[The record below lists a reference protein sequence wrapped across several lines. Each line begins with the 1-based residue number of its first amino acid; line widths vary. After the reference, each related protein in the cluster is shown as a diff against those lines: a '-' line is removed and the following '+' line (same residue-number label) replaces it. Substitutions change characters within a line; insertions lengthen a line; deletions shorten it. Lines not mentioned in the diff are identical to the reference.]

1 MSLPPDGPDEVEAD
15 QADAEHRRRVDRRM
29 ERALNEGAAT
39 WAELLAA
46 AEGADPRLVAR
57 RLAVAGRSI
66 AGLEAT
72 APPPSSSWSPEL
84 HARDFEWYFTPEC
97 ADALARR
104 AMRFGRR
111 VLCLGTPTVA
121 FALLEHPPLE
131 RLTLVDRNPL
141 VGRRHPRSGDIETI
155 HDELAAIR
163 LEAGSYDV
171 VIFDA
176 PWYPSTLHHWL
187 AIAARAVRPGG
198 HVLFALLPRL
208 HRPNA
213 SHDRET
219 LLAEA
224 RRMGTIAVDPGTLA
238 YQSPRFE
245 QEALAAA
252 GLSAPPTWR
261 RADLA
266 EVQILRTPTSAPD
279 PEPTERAWARF
290 AIGDQVVHLDLDAPH
305 EAGDVLTPIDER
317 SDFRYTS
324 ISTRDPRR
332 ARIGLWT
339 SRSRVARV
347 RRPDVVAALLERLM
361 ETGDLRSLDGCPAL
375 GSLEISARLRLQQ
388 SLAAVLGA
396 SVRESPLHGP

>member
-1 MSLPPDGPDEVEAD
+1 MD
-15 QADAEHRRRVDRRM
+15 
-29 ERALNEGAAT
+29 RALSEGAAT
-39 WAELLAA
+39 WEELLTAT
-46 AEGADPRLVAR
+46 EGADPRLVAR
-57 RLAVAGRSI
+57 RLAAAGRSI
-66 AGLEAT
+66 AGLEAE
-72 APPPSSSWSPEL
+72 APPPTSSWSPEL

-97 ADALARR
+97 AAAVARR
-104 AMRFGRR
+104 ALTFGRR

-121 FALLEHPPLE
+121 FALLEHAPLE

-141 VGRRHPRSGDIETI
+141 VSHRHPRSGDIETL
-155 HDELAAIR
+155 HDDLAAVR

-171 VIFDA
+171 VLFDA
-176 PWYPSTLHHWL
+176 PWYPRTLRHWL
-187 AIAARAVRPGG
+187 NVAARAVRPGG

-213 SHDRET
+213 SLDREA

-224 RRMGTIAVDPGTLA
+224 RRMGTIAVEPGALA

-252 GLSAPPTWR
+252 GLPVPTAWR

-266 EVQILRTPTSAPD
+266 EVQVLRTPALAPSAPA
-279 PEPTERAWARF
+279 PSEHAWARF
-290 AIGDQVVHLDLDAPH
+290 AIGDQVVHLDLDAPQQP
-305 EAGDVLTPIDER
+305 GDVLTPIDDR
-317 SDFRYTS
+317 SDFRYAS

-347 RRPDVVAALLERLM
+347 RRPDVVAALLECLAR
-361 ETGDLRSLDGCPAL
+361 TGDLRSLDGSPAL
-375 GSLEISARLRLQQ
+375 DSLETSARRRLLQ
-388 SLAAVLGA
+388 SVAAVLDA
-396 SVRESPLHGP
+396 AVP